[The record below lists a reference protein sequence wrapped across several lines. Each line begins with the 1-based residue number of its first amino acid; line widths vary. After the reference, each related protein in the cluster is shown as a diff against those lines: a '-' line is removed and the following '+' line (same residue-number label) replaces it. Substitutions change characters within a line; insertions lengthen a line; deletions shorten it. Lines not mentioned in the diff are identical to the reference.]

1 MFVKVFAP
9 DYYYTHIERI
19 YPDTVKS
26 RYVKK
31 L

>member
-9 DYYYTHIERI
+9 DYYYTHIEFI
-19 YPDTVKS
+19 LIPDVKS
-26 RYVKK
+26 RYIKK